1 MTDQEQDTAL
11 ANFAGDAKQRAVLC
25 WLVGTP
31 ATDENFKSALND
43 ADDVTIKETLRIIEG
58 DTGMATKRKAL
69 ESRLK
74 KILAG
79 LIAVND
85 RQSRTLTMEVE
96 TLEEER
102 TVERQR
108 TAEQVEREKMIA
120 KCHEVI
126 GQVKTAKMFANFG
139 NVSSLLWL
147 KDVKEQ
153 KIYRDVPGVGTWEKF
168 CENAGLCR
176 RKVDEDLLNLQAFGE
191 EFLGN
196 VSILRVGYREM
207 KQLRQLSASGEFS
220 IDAEAMIIGDERIP
234 LNAEHSEELQAAI
247 EKIIEEKN
255 AIRQRIDKL
264 DKDLAGVVKEETK
277 GLKAELSA
285 ALREVKR
292 LKPFD
297 PEEKDRTW
305 SVEQMA
311 EICGHSDALST
322 AIYKFILDP
331 RLKGDH
337 QLIAE
342 INGYIQASEN
352 ELRELRDRFEAEF
365 DVFGG

>member
-1 MTDQEQDTAL
+1 MTEQEQDAAL
-11 ANFAGDAKQRAVLC
+11 TNFAGDAKQRAVLR

-31 ATDENFKSALND
+31 ATAGNFKSALDD
-43 ADDVTIKETLRIIEG
+43 ADDVTVRETLRIIDG

-69 ESRLK
+69 EGRLK

-79 LIAVND
+79 LVEVND
-85 RQSRTLTMEVE
+85 RQSRTLHLEVA

-102 TVERQR
+102 TIERHR
-108 TAEQVEREKMIA
+108 TAEQEERETRIA
-120 KCHEVI
+120 ECHEVI
-126 GQVKTAKMFANFG
+126 GRVQAMKFIEKVTTVG
-139 NVSSLLWL
+139 SLMQL
-147 KDVKEQ
+147 KEIKAT
-153 KIYRDVPGVGTWEKF
+153 KAYRDLPGIGNWENF
-168 CENAGLCR
+168 CKHIGLSR
-176 RKVDEDLLNLQAFGE
+176 QKVDEDLDNLATFGE
-191 EFLGN
+191 SFLTT
-196 VSILRVGYREM
+196 VSSFSLGYRDM
-207 KQLRQLSASGEFS
+207 RKLRQLSSSGEVT

-297 PEEKDRTW
+297 PEEKDRSW